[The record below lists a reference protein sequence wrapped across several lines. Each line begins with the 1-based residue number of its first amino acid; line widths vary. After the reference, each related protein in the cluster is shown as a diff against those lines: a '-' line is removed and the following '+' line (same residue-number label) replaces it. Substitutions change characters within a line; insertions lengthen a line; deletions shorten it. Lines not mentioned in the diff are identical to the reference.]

1 MELYV
6 LNILTMTYTDGTH
19 KDCIGVFSTTEK
31 LIEALEKKENEL
43 GVFNPKYVDM
53 ENGEY
58 IPNEPSK
65 HYYTWYTVKLDELY

>member
-31 LIEALEKKENEL
+31 LIEALKKKENEL

-53 ENGEY
+53 ENREY
-58 IPNEPSK
+58 IPSESSR
-65 HYYTWYTVKLDELY
+65 HYYVWYTVKLNELY

>member
-31 LIEALEKKENEL
+31 LIEALKKKENEF

-53 ENGEY
+53 ENREY
-58 IPNEPSK
+58 IPSESSR
-65 HYYTWYTVKLDELY
+65 HYYVWYTVKLNELY